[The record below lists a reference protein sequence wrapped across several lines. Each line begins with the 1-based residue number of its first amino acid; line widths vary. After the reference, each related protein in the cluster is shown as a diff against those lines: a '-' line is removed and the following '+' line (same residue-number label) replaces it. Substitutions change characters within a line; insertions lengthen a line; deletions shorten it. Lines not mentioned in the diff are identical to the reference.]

1 MTDSLPLLSTSE
13 KQRRIPQAD
22 SCFQLMERWTNS
34 TSTEEYLQMV
44 ANVVRNTNQMARAG
58 VTGGEG
64 LGVVAGKG
72 LPRM

>member
-1 MTDSLPLLSTSE
+1 
-13 KQRRIPQAD
+13 
-22 SCFQLMERWTNS
+22 MERWTNS